1 MRMNAEEF
9 LSQAYRIDQQ
19 IQSKVAQL
27 DRIRACASGSG
38 MRYGD
43 VKVQASG
50 PESRVEDAVMKIME
64 EERAINEEIDQLVET
79 KRRIREVIARVED
92 VDYRLLLEKRSLLF
106 QTWMEICA
114 DLNMSLR
121 WAQTRHKE
129 AVAVVQGILD
139 EMYQEE

>member
-1 MRMNAEEF
+1 MRMSAEEF
-9 LSQAYRIDQQ
+9 LSRAYRIDQQ
-19 IQSKVAQL
+19 IQSKIAQL

-38 MRYGD
+38 LRYVD

-50 PESRVEDAVMKIME
+50 QDSRVENAVIRILE
-64 EERAINEEIDQLVET
+64 EEKALNDEIDRLVDT
-79 KRRIREVIARVED
+79 KREIREVINQVED

-139 EMYQEE
+139 GVEMEK